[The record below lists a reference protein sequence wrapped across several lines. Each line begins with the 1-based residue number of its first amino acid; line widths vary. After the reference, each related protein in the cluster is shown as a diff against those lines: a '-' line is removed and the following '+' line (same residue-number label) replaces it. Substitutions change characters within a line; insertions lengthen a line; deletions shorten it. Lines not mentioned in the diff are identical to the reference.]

1 MRARQS
7 SATEPGERFVAA
19 LSERDFEKLS
29 ETLAPDARMRAL
41 LPSGLTELS
50 GAEDVGARFASWFG
64 NAVEFELTRSG
75 TEQFADRLH
84 VFYRLRMRRHGEFPK
99 LVEQHLLCTSD
110 GVHITSFDLVCTGF
124 RPETGWMMP
133 RPRSS

>member
-7 SATEPGERFVAA
+7 SATESGERFVAA

-29 ETLAPDARMRAL
+29 ETLAPNARMRAL

-84 VFYRLRMRRHGEFPK
+84 VFYRLRIRRHGEFPK
-99 LVEQHLLCTSD
+99 LVEQHLLCSLND
-110 GVHITSFDLVCTGF
+110 GRLGSFDLVCTGL
-124 RPETGWMMP
+124 RPEETWMMP
-133 RPRSS
+133 SPRRG